1 VRGHY
6 AGARQVLSDLAT
18 LGINYDDVVQV
29 LEDHGLAAFDAG
41 WQELGDQLAA
51 QLKGP
56 ATREESGE

>member
-1 VRGHY
+1 M
-6 AGARQVLSDLAT
+6 
-18 LGINYDDVVQV
+18 QV
-29 LEDHGLAAFDAG
+29 LEDHGLAALDAS

>member
-18 LGINYDDVVQV
+18 LGINYDDVMQV
-29 LEDHGLAAFDAG
+29 LEDHGLAAFDAS
-41 WQELGDQLAA
+41 WQELGA

-56 ATREESGE
+56 ATREGSGE